1 MRFTV
6 TWHPSA
12 QDELIH
18 IWLSAPDRQAV
29 AMAVDRVD
37 RALATDPDQKG
48 LPFFGE
54 RILVAASLA
63 VTFTVS
69 PDDRLVQV
77 LQVWHH

>member
-12 QDELIH
+12 QNEPIQ
-18 IWLSAPDRQAV
+18 IWLSALDRQAV
-29 AMAVDRVD
+29 TTAVARID
-37 RALATDPDQKG
+37 RALAVDPDQKG

-54 RILVAASLA
+54 RILVAAPLA

-77 LQVWHH
+77 LQVWHR